1 MELAGTVGKLIYV
14 DQDSAFYIFTVDDA
28 SDGRP
33 KKVKGT
39 FVMDKPTP
47 GQFVRLEGQWE
58 QTKWGPTF
66 NATALSIPVPES
78 VEGLAEYLQGHVK
91 HIGPVLSRRLVEA
104 FGADTVYVL
113 DHEPERLET
122 VERLSKRAR
131 EELIQAW
138 NEQREYR
145 QIAVDLLRIGLPKTL
160 VTKAYQTWGATTMD
174 RLRANPYALME
185 LDGAGF
191 VLADRLGL
199 GLGLAPDAHA
209 RLAGMIEYVL
219 ERASQSEGHL
229 YLTLPQLQEQLGR
242 CIHQE
247 GLDGFGRALEMNDLA
262 MAVADLRNRDRV
274 VVDGSR
280 LYLSHAYHAETVA
293 AERLATL
300 LEAPS
305 PLSSVDMEAFLS
317 EYERVQGISLSEQQ
331 REAVAAVA
339 EHPVVL
345 VTGLP
350 GTGKCVVGDTLVSG
364 PWGFA
369 RIDSLAPDHLLPQET
384 YDLDVAVDTS
394 CGVRKA
400 AYIYNGGVSDTI
412 KIETSC
418 GFVLEGTPEHPVRV
432 VEEGQ
437 HAWRRL
443 DELSPEDVVV
453 LVRGSSYSFGDDATA
468 LLDYPS
474 PDVTARASDM
484 VRPTRMTKQLA
495 RLLGYVVSEGY
506 LCEERSL
513 SITAHEEQ
521 VLSYVEAAI
530 EEVFALRTSR
540 TFDKRYGCDVRVR
553 VHSVRLDHWCHAQGV
568 AQVLSAEQRV
578 PECILRS
585 SRSSV
590 CAFLSA
596 LFEGD
601 GAVSEDRYTIEY
613 GSMSETLVRQVQMLL
628 LSLGIVA
635 TCHPRSG
642 GSWRLFISGEDYDRF
657 RDEVGFHF
665 TSLPERS
672 LDSNTNMHLLYGI
685 APVLKRYMQAVR
697 PSKGRDY
704 NLFYRSA
711 TGRRQPSRALLD
723 RLLSF
728 GHEDLPVYAELQAF
742 ADPKFFYDKVASCE
756 RGQGQVYDFHVPGD
770 HEFLSGGFIS
780 HNTTISKAIVKLFKE
795 QNLRVELMS
804 PTGIAAKRLSS
815 VVGHSAST
823 IHRALGYRGTEWM
836 HGPNNPLQAD
846 AVLVDE
852 FSMVDQSL
860 LYHLLGSLKEG
871 AVLVCVGDHA
881 QLPSVGAGNVL
892 HDMIRS
898 QVIPRVNLT
907 QIFRQEE
914 ASGIVLAAHSINQG
928 QEPRR
933 GYKDFQFVS
942 VASERKVV
950 EHIKTLVQR
959 IQEKAD
965 RGVTFQVLSPRWAGT
980 LGVTSLNEEIRN
992 VLNPDK
998 GQKAVSVG
1006 RGVSWRVGD
1015 RVIVMA
1021 NDYDLGV
1028 YNGEQGTIVDID
1040 TSNKEVKVRIRDRHT
1055 KVIPIGY
1062 KETHKMLKLAFCIT
1076 IHKCVSPDTWVETPH
1091 GLMQI
1096 ADIPRVGMIATP
1108 EGVKEYCNKIELP
1121 EREGF
1126 RVVSEG
1132 GYHVT
1137 VTPEHGLDVWDGTAY
1152 ARKEASDIR
1161 KGDFLRYRLGEVV
1174 SPQYEAGLPEPDA
1187 GDVRERVYSTPS
1199 QMSKSFGELLGLL
1212 VADGCVH
1219 DRGVRLVKRHDD
1231 VVERS
1236 SELMREFFGV
1246 DPVEIETHGTKGWE
1260 VSSTFLSRWLRSLG
1274 GLAPHSKDIPP
1285 CVLQSSLQVQQAFLR
1300 GLFADASVHLKEG
1313 VFDHICLTQKN
1324 ARMLDTVQTMLL
1336 RMGMASSRKDYPDRL
1351 PALYLYSEACQQFAQ
1366 QVSFPSE
1373 FKRARLANVE
1383 WPATRRVVVPISA
1396 DEVEWLWAHHR
1407 SAFSSASMRGN
1418 GKQRGYWSRGVVEN
1432 LVSVLGD
1439 EAPPWL
1445 IERLAWL
1452 HVRVEALEPV
1462 RFTPMCVEV
1471 PDGHRFLQNGC
1482 SGWNSQG
1489 SEFDYVIL
1497 PFVPSY
1503 GFQLQRNLFYTAITR
1518 AKSKVIML
1526 GEWGAVERAVHNNE
1540 VTRRNTHF
1548 DQRVRALLMDEGDD

>member
-14 DQDSAFYIFTVDDA
+14 DHDSAFYIFTVEDA
-28 SDGRP
+28 SGGRP

-58 QTKWGPTF
+58 KTKWGPTF
-66 NATALSIPVPES
+66 SAVSLSIPVPET

-104 FGADTVYVL
+104 FGVDTVHVL
-113 DHEPERLET
+113 DNEPERLET

-131 EELIQAW
+131 EELVQAW
-138 NEQREYR
+138 NDQREYR

-229 YLTLPQLQEQLGR
+229 YLTLPQLKEQLGR

-247 GLDGFGRALEMNDLA
+247 GLEGFGRALEMNDLA

-280 LYLSHAYHAETVA
+280 LYLSYAHHAESVA
-293 AERLATL
+293 AERLAAL

-305 PLSSVDMEAFLS
+305 PLAEVDMEGFLD

-350 GTGKCVVGDTLVSG
+350 GTGK
-364 PWGFA
+364 
-369 RIDSLAPDHLLPQET
+369 
-384 YDLDVAVDTS
+384 
-394 CGVRKA
+394 
-400 AYIYNGGVSDTI
+400 
-412 KIETSC
+412 
-418 GFVLEGTPEHPVRV
+418 
-432 VEEGQ
+432 
-437 HAWRRL
+437 
-443 DELSPEDVVV
+443 
-453 LVRGSSYSFGDDATA
+453 
-468 LLDYPS
+468 
-474 PDVTARASDM
+474 
-484 VRPTRMTKQLA
+484 
-495 RLLGYVVSEGY
+495 
-506 LCEERSL
+506 
-513 SITAHEEQ
+513 
-521 VLSYVEAAI
+521 
-530 EEVFALRTSR
+530 
-540 TFDKRYGCDVRVR
+540 
-553 VHSVRLDHWCHAQGV
+553 
-568 AQVLSAEQRV
+568 
-578 PECILRS
+578 
-585 SRSSV
+585 
-590 CAFLSA
+590 
-596 LFEGD
+596 
-601 GAVSEDRYTIEY
+601 
-613 GSMSETLVRQVQMLL
+613 
-628 LSLGIVA
+628 
-635 TCHPRSG
+635 
-642 GSWRLFISGEDYDRF
+642 
-657 RDEVGFHF
+657 
-665 TSLPERS
+665 
-672 LDSNTNMHLLYGI
+672 
-685 APVLKRYMQAVR
+685 
-697 PSKGRDY
+697 
-704 NLFYRSA
+704 
-711 TGRRQPSRALLD
+711 
-723 RLLSF
+723 
-728 GHEDLPVYAELQAF
+728 
-742 ADPKFFYDKVASCE
+742 
-756 RGQGQVYDFHVPGD
+756 
-770 HEFLSGGFIS
+770 
-780 HNTTISKAIVKLFKE
+780 TTISKAIVKLFKE

-914 ASGIVLAAHSINQG
+914 ASGIVLAAHNINQG
-928 QEPRR
+928 QEPQR
-933 GYKDFQFVS
+933 GYKDFQFVA
-942 VASERKVV
+942 VDSERKVV

-959 IQEKAD
+959 IQQKAD
-965 RGVTFQVLSPRWAGT
+965 RGVTFQVLSPRWAGK

-1076 IHKCVSPDTWVETPH
+1076 IHK
-1091 GLMQI
+1091 
-1096 ADIPRVGMIATP
+1096 
-1108 EGVKEYCNKIELP
+1108 
-1121 EREGF
+1121 
-1126 RVVSEG
+1126 
-1132 GYHVT
+1132 
-1137 VTPEHGLDVWDGTAY
+1137 
-1152 ARKEASDIR
+1152 
-1161 KGDFLRYRLGEVV
+1161 
-1174 SPQYEAGLPEPDA
+1174 
-1187 GDVRERVYSTPS
+1187 
-1199 QMSKSFGELLGLL
+1199 
-1212 VADGCVH
+1212 
-1219 DRGVRLVKRHDD
+1219 
-1231 VVERS
+1231 
-1236 SELMREFFGV
+1236 
-1246 DPVEIETHGTKGWE
+1246 
-1260 VSSTFLSRWLRSLG
+1260 
-1274 GLAPHSKDIPP
+1274 
-1285 CVLQSSLQVQQAFLR
+1285 
-1300 GLFADASVHLKEG
+1300 
-1313 VFDHICLTQKN
+1313 
-1324 ARMLDTVQTMLL
+1324 
-1336 RMGMASSRKDYPDRL
+1336 
-1351 PALYLYSEACQQFAQ
+1351 
-1366 QVSFPSE
+1366 
-1373 FKRARLANVE
+1373 
-1383 WPATRRVVVPISA
+1383 
-1396 DEVEWLWAHHR
+1396 
-1407 SAFSSASMRGN
+1407 
-1418 GKQRGYWSRGVVEN
+1418 
-1432 LVSVLGD
+1432 
-1439 EAPPWL
+1439 
-1445 IERLAWL
+1445 
-1452 HVRVEALEPV
+1452 
-1462 RFTPMCVEV
+1462 
-1471 PDGHRFLQNGC
+1471 
-1482 SGWNSQG
+1482 SQG

-1497 PFVPSY
+1497 PFVSSY

-1526 GEWGAVERAVHNNE
+1526 GEWGAVARAVHNNE

-1548 DQRVRALLMDEGDD
+1548 DQRVRALLVDAQDD